1 MLRLRLGLTTFT
13 DTVIAYTMY
22 WRGALGYDEAT
33 EVNIALSL
41 NGLYGND
48 KSGVALRAG
57 KSTI

>member
-1 MLRLRLGLTTFT
+1 
-13 DTVIAYTMY
+13 MY

-48 KSGVALRAG
+48 KSGVAYYVPESLPF
-57 KSTI
+57 KPTFLYS